1 MVVYTICVVG
11 SMAVIVAMAASSTC
25 APRNESSIPYMQVGS
40 LRLEYV
46 SERIMAMKMCDDLRS
61 GLPILLLL
69 FYIGVLCLFLETQL
83 QWQNELDIHPDVM
96 MDRVKTWCGML
107 LLAVSAVG
115 LFMVIVYDHTGA
127 NRQNHGIGVLLM
139 LLGLAGV
146 YTFTVVYESICNLR
160 MHAQRHEITSEM
172 VLGIAHALAVV
183 LFALAIT
190 LFIIAWVVDQQP
202 LAVLSEY
209 IIFLLI
215 LVMAVISMVE
225 LPVLQQDSLQKAS
238 LEKAARQQ
246 TSLQQETPW
255 KV

>member
-1 MVVYTICVVG
+1 M
-11 SMAVIVAMAASSTC
+11 
-25 APRNESSIPYMQVGS
+25 
-40 LRLEYV
+40 
-46 SERIMAMKMCDDLRS
+46 
-61 GLPILLLL
+61 
-69 FYIGVLCLFLETQL
+69 
-83 QWQNELDIHPDVM
+83 
-96 MDRVKTWCGML
+96 
-107 LLAVSAVG
+107 
-115 LFMVIVYDHTGA
+115 
-127 NRQNHGIGVLLM
+127 NHGIGVLLM

-172 VLGIAHALAVV
+172 VLGIAHVLAVA

-215 LVMAVISMVE
+215 LVMAVISMVQ

>member
-1 MVVYTICVVG
+1 MVG
-11 SMAVIVAMAASSTC
+11 SMSVIVAMAVSSTC
-25 APRNESSIPYMQVGS
+25 VPRDERRIPHLQVGA

-46 SERIMAMKMCDDLRS
+46 SERIAAMKMCDDLRS

-83 QWQNELDIHPDVM
+83 QWQKELDMHPNKT
-96 MDRVKTWCGML
+96 MDGIKTWSGL
-107 LLAVSAVG
+107 LLLSVSAVG
-115 LFMVIVYDHTGA
+115 LFMVIVYDHTGVH
-127 NRQNHGIGVLLM
+127 RMNHGIGVLLM

-160 MHAQRHEITSEM
+160 MHAQHHEITSEM

-215 LVMAVISMVE
+215 LVMAIISMVE